1 MTDENCRYLKS
12 HAAVFLE
19 DNTDIIYKTSAW
31 ESDRIYLN
39 NSLTIVLPFTNI
51 QRIYLL
57 YW

>member
-19 DNTDIIYKTSAW
+19 DNTDIYKTSAW